1 MRFGIIGTNFISD
14 NFVAALPFTKASATA
29 VYSRTEKAGGAFA
42 AKHGIKEV
50 YTDMDAFLSS
60 DIDAVYIASPNFL
73 HKEQTLL
80 ALAGGKHVL
89 VEKPAAPSLADWQD
103 MKEAALRAGK
113 TLMEAMR
120 PIHADAWHRVKD
132 ALAHIGRVRGAVL
145 DFSQYSSRY
154 KPFLEGTVLNAF
166 NPALCNAALLD
177 IGIYPIS
184 AAVFLFG
191 APKEIR
197 SCSSFLENGFE
208 CCGAAILGYDGF
220 EVTVT
225 YSKVANS
232 IAPSA
237 ILGEEGGILVDKVS
251 NPRSLFLVKG
261 EEKAPIFLPKTDAP
275 DNMYEE
281 INDFYTAALAGEC
294 CPAAVYTDM
303 TLSVMDEIRR
313 QNGITFHP

>member
-1 MRFGIIGTNFISD
+1 M
-14 NFVAALPFTKASATA
+14 
-29 VYSRTEKAGGAFA
+29 
-42 AKHGIKEV
+42 
-50 YTDMDAFLSS
+50 
-60 DIDAVYIASPNFL
+60 
-73 HKEQTLL
+73 
-80 ALAGGKHVL
+80 
-89 VEKPAAPSLADWQD
+89 
-103 MKEAALRAGK
+103 
-113 TLMEAMR
+113 
-120 PIHADAWHRVKD
+120 
-132 ALAHIGRVRGAVL
+132 
-145 DFSQYSSRY
+145 
-154 KPFLEGTVLNAF
+154 
-166 NPALCNAALLD
+166 
-177 IGIYPIS
+177 
-184 AAVFLFG
+184 
-191 APKEIR
+191 
-197 SCSSFLENGFE
+197 
-208 CCGAAILGYDGF
+208 
-220 EVTVT
+220 TVT